1 MGARPA
7 ETEGADTSGLAIASL
22 VLGIVWLFG
31 LSSIAAI
38 VLGVRAM
45 REIDA
50 AQGALGGRALAV
62 AGVAIGLAGLA
73 STGLVVAFVIASA
86 HH

>member
-1 MGARPA
+1 MESAPDD
-7 ETEGADTSGLAIASL
+7 TEGAETSGLAIASL

-38 VLGVRAM
+38 ALGLRAM

-50 AQGALGGRALAV
+50 SNGGVGGRGLAI
-62 AGVAIGLAGLA
+62 AGIAIGVAGLA
-73 STGLVVAFVIASA
+73 SSGLLVAFVIASA